1 MAQCALEFPKKSA
14 RIIAMQ
20 HVDSTHNPTFL
31 ATALERTLL
40 SRIGGGAVTEEELL
54 AASGD
59 RQSAW
64 RALGGCLAKRFVTR
78 DGDGR
83 LRLTEAGRNQL

>member
-1 MAQCALEFPKKSA
+1 MTRNTRPC
-14 RIIAMQ
+14 
-20 HVDSTHNPTFL
+20 NPTFL

-40 SRIGGGAVTEEELL
+40 SRIGGGAATEEELL

-59 RQSAW
+59 GQSSR
-64 RALGGCLAKRFVTR
+64 RALEGCLAKRFVTR

>member
-1 MAQCALEFPKKSA
+1 MEFPQESA
-14 RIIAMQ
+14 RIIAM
-20 HVDSTHNPTFL
+20 TRKTRPHNPTFL

-59 RQSAW
+59 RQSAR
-64 RALGGCLAKRFVTR
+64 RALEGCLAKRFVTR
-78 DGDGR
+78 DEDGR

>member
-1 MAQCALEFPKKSA
+1 MTRKTRP
-14 RIIAMQ
+14 
-20 HVDSTHNPTFL
+20 HNPTFL

-40 SRIGGGAVTEEELL
+40 SRIGGGTVTEEELL
-54 AASGD
+54 DASSD

-64 RALGGCLAKRFVTR
+64 RALEGCLAKRLVMR
-78 DGDGR
+78 DGNRR

>member
-1 MAQCALEFPKKSA
+1 MTRKTRP
-14 RIIAMQ
+14 
-20 HVDSTHNPTFL
+20 HNPTFL

-64 RALGGCLAKRFVTR
+64 RALEGCLAKRLVTR
-78 DGDGR
+78 DEDGR